1 MWLFVFFDLPT
12 ETKNERKAAANFR
25 KRIVA
30 DGFLKFQFS
39 VYLRHCPSRE
49 NAEVHIQRVKNNLPA
64 QGQVGI
70 LRVTD
75 KQFGD
80 DDSIQLLQK
89 SRITSTCPTISL
101 VLNDKNRKRANN
113 PAINIAGLFNS
124 TTVFNS
130 LKTKFLCIL
139 SCFQYT
145 QRYNFESNS
154 QPRVRYNTNLFEFFN
169 FVYLKLLFF
178 HFRLSRATSFAGC

>member
-1 MWLFVFFDLPT
+1 M
-12 ETKNERKAAANFR
+12 
-25 KRIVA
+25 
-30 DGFLKFQFS
+30 
-39 VYLRHCPSRE
+39 
-49 NAEVHIQRVKNNLPA
+49 PA

-113 PAINIAGLFNS
+113 PAINIAGLFYF
-124 TTVFNS
+124 TTAFNS
-130 LKTKFLCIL
+130 LKTSCLCML
-139 SCFQYT
+139 SCFQYNKDT
-145 QRYNFESNS
+145 IMKAIHNKIQ
-154 QPRVRYNTNLFEFFN
+154 VT
-169 FVYLKLLFF
+169 
-178 HFRLSRATSFAGC
+178 

>member
-1 MWLFVFFDLPT
+1 M
-12 ETKNERKAAANFR
+12 
-25 KRIVA
+25 
-30 DGFLKFQFS
+30 
-39 VYLRHCPSRE
+39 
-49 NAEVHIQRVKNNLPA
+49 PA

-113 PAINIAGLFNS
+113 PAMLMAGLFNS
-124 TTVFNS
+124 TTGFNS
-130 LKTKFLCIL
+130 FKTKLLWIL
-139 SCFQYT
+139 SCFQYNKDT
-145 QRYNFESNS
+145 I
-154 QPRVRYNTNLFEFFN
+154 
-169 FVYLKLLFF
+169 LKAIHSL
-178 HFRLSRATSFAGC
+178 